1 MNHISQLID
10 YQVKVSIETFP
21 TLPILR
27 FEGGGEGGVNMHLL
41 FAETVFSF

>member
-10 YQVKVSIETFP
+10 YQVKVSFETFP

-27 FEGGGEGGVNMHLL
+27 FEEGERGWTCTLL
-41 FAETVFSF
+41 FAETVFISS